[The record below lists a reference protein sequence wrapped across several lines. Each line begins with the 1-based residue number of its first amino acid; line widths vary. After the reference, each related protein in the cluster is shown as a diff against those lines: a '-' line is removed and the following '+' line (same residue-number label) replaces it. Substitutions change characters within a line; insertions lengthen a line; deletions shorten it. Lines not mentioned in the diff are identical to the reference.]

1 MNRTMKVIPMMI
13 EEEKE
18 ERVFMTVGLVDWMVA
33 RLVILYL
40 ELQAR
45 Y

>member
-1 MNRTMKVIPMMI
+1 MNRTMKMTAMMI
-13 EEEKE
+13 EEE

-33 RLVILYL
+33 RLVIFYI

-45 Y
+45 C